1 MAGQPLYIE
10 DILAALRERR
20 IGAETA
26 VNWLEMRA
34 ADQRR
39 QARQV
44 QAHSNAAVR
53 DLVVKAVDAALA
65 GDGGDEFSQL
75 FPPHDPL
82 GPELGHEEYP
92 GRSLIYE
99 GDNQGQRHRQPR
111 TTASAPLSDD
121 DLYAALFP
129 PEHKLHAAEGWD

>member
-1 MAGQPLYIE
+1 MTGGHIMAGQPLYIE

-39 QARQV
+39 QRRQV

-53 DLVVKAVDAALA
+53 DLVVKAVDSALA
-65 GDGGDEFSQL
+65 GDGGDKFSQL

-82 GPELGHEEYP
+82 GPELGQEEYP

-99 GDNQGQRHRQPR
+99 GDNQ
-111 TTASAPLSDD
+111 
-121 DLYAALFP
+121 
-129 PEHKLHAAEGWD
+129 

>member
-39 QARQV
+39 QRRQV

-53 DLVVKAVDAALA
+53 DLVVKAVDSALA

-82 GPELGHEEYP
+82 GHVEYP

-99 GDNQGQRHRQPR
+99 GDSQGPRNRQAR
-111 TTASAPLSDD
+111 ATASGPLSDD

-129 PEHKLHAAEGWD
+129 PEYKRQAAGGWD